1 MDTLSRR
8 RFLRAS
14 GVTGAA
20 ALLAG
25 SGAIGVRDLLRT
37 GATRPLSA
45 GAAVLVIA
53 ALRDRPSPSGVTS
66 LGVSASSPRA
76 SW

>member
-37 GATRPLSA
+37 GATRPL
-45 GAAVLVIA
+45 
-53 ALRDRPSPSGVTS
+53 R
-66 LGVSASSPRA
+66 
-76 SW
+76 